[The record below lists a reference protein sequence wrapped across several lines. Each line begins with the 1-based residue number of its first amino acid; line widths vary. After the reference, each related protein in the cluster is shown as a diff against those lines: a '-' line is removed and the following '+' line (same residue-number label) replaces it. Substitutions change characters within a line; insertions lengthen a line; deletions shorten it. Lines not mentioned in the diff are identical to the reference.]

1 MDLHAIIV
9 GLILVAV
16 SSITAFFNDK
26 LRPWRSVAVGGVGA
40 SVGGFAAI
48 LFGWI
53 FGVQLYTLMRAVL
66 VQSRLD
72 AFVLRFGLSDAVDN
86 LFGVVIVISGMAL
99 GGCLTWHFHRGRR
112 RKQKDD
118 ENIGS

>member
-1 MDLHAIIV
+1 MDLYAIIV
-9 GLILVAV
+9 GLLLVAV
-16 SSITAFFNDK
+16 SCTTAFFNDK
-26 LRPWRSVAVGGVGA
+26 LQRWRPIAIGGMGA

-53 FGVQLYTLMRAVL
+53 FGVQLYNLMRAFL

-72 AFVLRFGLSDAVDN
+72 AFVSRFGLSDVVDN
-86 LFGVVIVISGMAL
+86 LFGVVIVISGMVL
-99 GGCLTWHFHRGRR
+99 GGGLTWHLYRCRR

>member
-1 MDLHAIIV
+1 MDLYAIIV

-53 FGVQLYTLMRAVL
+53 FGVQLYTLMRAFL

-99 GGCLTWHFHRGRR
+99 GGCLTWHLYRCRR